1 MLVFC
6 ADINTITT
14 KKMSRYASYA
24 DSCQEK
30 RVCRKSKADPSEG
43 KTCLYR
49 FFSKLTEENKRLN
62 TFFTELER
70 TTVLLTQ
77 PVPRHSSKH
86 VLEENNLKKHTT
98 LRSKL
103 KRKKR
108 NERSSRQY
116 F

>member
-1 MLVFC
+1 ML
-6 ADINTITT
+6 ATQTAA
-14 KKMSRYASYA
+14 KKKRIQKIKSGPGRRKNVLI
-24 DSCQEK
+24 EK
-30 RVCRKSKADPSEG
+30 FP
-43 KTCLYR
+43 
-49 FFSKLTEENKRLN
+49 KLTEENKRLN

-86 VLEENNLKKHTT
+86 VLEEYNLKEHTT